1 MDKYKSRKLWFFS
14 ILAMV
19 FTIMQAKGFLPED
32 AVAYSNLMIGI
43 MIGFAGGNVGEH
55 FAKRAK

>member
-1 MDKYKSRKLWFFS
+1 MDKFKSRKLWFFS

-19 FTIMQAKGFLPED
+19 FTIMQAKNFLPAD
-32 AVAYSNLMIGI
+32 AVVYSNLMIGL

-55 FAKRAK
+55 FAKK